1 MLKLIGIGIILIA
14 CTKIG
19 ADYSAKYN
27 KRVGTIKALQNDVET
42 IRTEM
47 SFNLKPLNQILKK
60 VSLKLDTLKKQ
71 DTEKIKTFINSLGKS
86 DIDTQLR
93 NIDFFKT
100 ELAKMEEVY
109 VDEQKKYSRLA
120 LTLGICCGS
129 ILALIIV

>member
-1 MLKLIGIGIILIA
+1 MLKLIGIGIILIV

-19 ADYSAKYN
+19 ADYSARFN
-27 KRVGTIKALQNDVET
+27 KRVSSIKDLQNDIET

-47 SFNLKPLNQILKK
+47 SFNLKPLSEILGKVDLNLDYLKK
-60 VSLKLDTLKKQ
+60 HDI
-71 DTEKIKTFINSLGKS
+71 EKIKTFLNSLGKS

-109 VDEQKKYSRLA
+109 VEEQKKYSRLA

-129 ILALIIV
+129 ILALIII